1 MNKEGKYVSINNITI
16 KEPEISKSKIKIS
29 YVVDGEISELL
40 IKYSRPLDIEVE
52 DARLISIAPLVNYS
66 LFTREIE
73 AEFPVDKEDYNF
85 FQEMMRINSTEVYV
99 NKLIKRPEFFK
110 KELLPDKPD
119 KEEAEYIP
127 NMKLKFSEVKKP
139 IKGDGSVAILSS
151 GGKESLL
158 TYGMM
163 KEIGSEVF
171 PIYVNESGGH
181 WRTAKTAYDYM
192 MKNDPNTIR
201 AWTTVDRF
209 YREMNVRVSA
219 LNERALKMWSD
230 TYPIQLFIFP
240 VYIFTILPYI
250 RALRISYVMKG
261 DEFDDPRNMK
271 PENGIR
277 HFYGIYDQTMEFDK
291 KITEYFKIKE
301 FNTIFFSAVRGISGY
316 VEERILFSRYPEIAA
331 LQRSCHSCHYE
342 GGNIVPCGKCSKC
355 NGVLLFLLANSIDPA
370 LIKYKKEDIDDFK
383 NNYKDRLYRLDDDE
397 REHSMFKLSNGK
409 VGKPH
414 EHIEKIHDCIECCDS
429 NYIPEDFKDKL
440 MNIMKHYTNGITKL
454 KNGEWN

>member
-1 MNKEGKYVSINNITI
+1 LNKEGKYVSINKITI
-16 KEPEISKSKIKIS
+16 KEPDISKSKIKIR
-29 YVVDGEISELL
+29 YVVDGDIIELL
-40 IKYSRPLDIEVE
+40 IKYSRPLDIEIE
-52 DARLISIAPLVNYS
+52 DARLISIPPLVNYS
-66 LFTREIE
+66 LFTKEIE
-73 AEFPVDKEDYNF
+73 AEFPISHEDYNF
-85 FQEMMRINSTEVYV
+85 FKEMMKINSTEVYV

-119 KEEAEYIP
+119 KKEAEYIP
-127 NMKLKFSEVKKP
+127 NMKFNFSDIKKT
-139 IKGDGSVAILSS
+139 INGDGSVAILSS

-192 MKNDPNTIR
+192 MNNDPNTIKV
-201 AWTTVDRF
+201 WTTVDRF
-209 YREMNVRVSA
+209 YKEMNKKVNV

-250 RALRISYVMKG
+250 RALKISYVMKG

-271 PENGIR
+271 TENGIR

-301 FNTIFFSAVRGISGY
+301 LNTIFFSAVRGISGY
-316 VEERILFSRYPEIAA
+316 VEERILFNRYPEIAA

-342 GGNIVPCGKCSKC
+342 EGNIVPCGKCSKC
-355 NGVLLFLLANSIDPA
+355 NGVLLFLLANSIDPKI
-370 LIKYKKEDIDDFK
+370 IKYKNEDINDFK
-383 NNYKDRLYRLDDDE
+383 NNYRSRLYRLDDDE
-397 REHSMFKLSNGK
+397 KEHSMFKLSRGK
-409 VGKPH
+409 EGKPH
-414 EHIEKIHDCIECCDS
+414 EHIEKIHECTECCES
-429 NYIPEDFKDKL
+429 KYIPEDFKDKL
-440 MNIMKHYTNGITKL
+440 MNIMKYYTNGITIL
-454 KNGEWN
+454 KDGEWD